1 MEFKREIE
9 VKNGP
14 NAGQKKTME
23 FATLILKS
31 NDQNVSEQLI
41 LKGFAKTNVS
51 KFAEENSKF
60 AEVLMKAEK
69 VATEKKL
76 GLHSKKEANIYK
88 YIDTTVNSKA
98 SKQIDQTL
106 RDAYKMDAV
115 VDFVFSGSRYKL
127 RID

>member
-1 MEFKREIE
+1 
-9 VKNGP
+9 
-14 NAGQKKTME
+14 ME

-98 SKQIDQTL
+98 SK
-106 RDAYKMDAV
+106 
-115 VDFVFSGSRYKL
+115 
-127 RID
+127 